1 MHSVEVSLHKKGAV
15 VFPGCHRRTFF
26 TSMGLLLI
34 CWLLTNLRPFL
45 ERPSFS
51 GLGEKYTPST
61 EGSPS
66 LSTPSS
72 RLASAHLLPSPHSS
86 PPS

>member
-34 CWLLTNLRPFL
+34 CWLLTNLRPF
-45 ERPSFS
+45 S
-51 GLGEKYTPST
+51 GLGEK
-61 EGSPS
+61 
-66 LSTPSS
+66 
-72 RLASAHLLPSPHSS
+72 SPHTEY
-86 PPS
+86 